1 MGMILMKIAA
11 TLLLVLTLVV
21 SIIVTK
27 LFKLKKLGLNFADL
41 AFPLLVFEYYLI
53 TAKAFTHNFLPR
65 LGVALSLL
73 AILLVVFF
81 LVKKRSFYYPKFIKF
96 FWRAGFLLTLVLYI
110 AIIVELMMLTPQ

>member
-1 MGMILMKIAA
+1 MGMILMKIASI
-11 TLLLVLTLVV
+11 LLLILTLVV
-21 SIIVTK
+21 CFIVTK
-27 LFKLKKLGLNFADL
+27 LFGLKKLRINFADL

-73 AILLVVFF
+73 AILLVIFF
-81 LVKKRSFYYPKFIKF
+81 LLKKRSFYYPKFIKF

-110 AIIVELMMLTPQ
+110 AMIVELMMLTPQ

>member
-1 MGMILMKIAA
+1 MGMILMKIASI
-11 TLLLVLTLVV
+11 LLVILTLVV
-21 SIIVTK
+21 CFIVTK
-27 LFKLKKLGLNFADL
+27 LFGLKKLRINFADL

-73 AILLVVFF
+73 AILLVTFF
-81 LVKKRSFYYPKFIKF
+81 LLKKRSFYYPKFIKF

-110 AIIVELMMLTPQ
+110 AMIVELMMLTPQ

>member
-41 AFPLLVFEYYLI
+41 AFPRLVLEYYLI

-81 LVKKRSFYYPKFIKF
+81 LLKKRSFYYPKFIKF

-110 AIIVELMMLTPQ
+110 AMIVELMMLTPQ